1 MVRLQLFRLATGDAS
16 GALVE
21 LQRASGALPRDY
33 RRQVLADTSAV
44 LWALV
49 SRKPDL
55 AGWQGV
61 HEWLNG
67 ELAKLA

>member
-1 MVRLQLFRLATGDAS
+1 MRPGRWR
-16 GALVE
+16 E

-49 SRKPDL
+49 THKPDL
-55 AGWQGV
+55 AG
-61 HEWLNG
+61 
-67 ELAKLA
+67 LAAGCTSG